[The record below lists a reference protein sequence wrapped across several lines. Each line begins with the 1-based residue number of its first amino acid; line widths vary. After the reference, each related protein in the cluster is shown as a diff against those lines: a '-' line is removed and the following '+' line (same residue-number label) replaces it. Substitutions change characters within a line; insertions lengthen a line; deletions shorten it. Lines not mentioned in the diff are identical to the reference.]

1 MVIKVFIWTLFGL
14 FSLLLL
20 VMFIFLIRKL
30 ILDAIHKKANSIK
43 NKISI
48 LNNNNKTILQKV
60 FYLSK
65 NENKYLE
72 LLDYLKD
79 KNNLIYDNITIW
91 NSIYDKTNELLS
103 SHKIIKSFLKLF
115 KLKKIF
121 KKIKFFQLQFDKRGS
136 YIENEWSQID
146 VNFAHILEITQHI
159 KENLNKK
166 KGFLK
171 TSFNYLDKKANNIR
185 LHFDKIN
192 KLKYKGS
199 FDIAKNESEK
209 IISEINDIKDIFNSI
224 EKIEFVMFYQLPL
237 IIKSLKNYD
246 NFDFYEKMNNQYLKL
261 NHNWNRKSFLN
272 IKNELIELYE
282 TIHKFKTTNFET
294 FLLDSYLKRN
304 KTFFNR
310 IIKTFKGIIEK
321 NKFVNNTFLNKI
333 METIK
338 KLHNTL
344 YNESLKNNQK
354 IILIRQM
361 LRLMLKMQ
369 QNLVIYHQINFY
381 KINKT
386 KLINDEYLKLSNLY
400 FWTTQNDLLPAN
412 VAAEENV
419 QFLNNLYQKKINNKI
434 DFINNKKEYQEF
446 IQKISLLI
454 KIIYENREYKKM
466 FEILQVFISKN
477 KSLKSNSRLNNI
489 LMDCDIYLKNNNYKE
504 AFKVLKDALKNS

>member
-1 MVIKVFIWTLFGL
+1 M
-14 FSLLLL
+14 
-20 VMFIFLIRKL
+20 
-30 ILDAIHKKANSIK
+30 
-43 NKISI
+43 
-48 LNNNNKTILQKV
+48 NKT
-60 FYLSK
+60 
-65 NENKYLE
+65 
-72 LLDYLKD
+72 
-79 KNNLIYDNITIW
+79 
-91 NSIYDKTNELLS
+91 
-103 SHKIIKSFLKLF
+103 
-115 KLKKIF
+115 
-121 KKIKFFQLQFDKRGS
+121 
-136 YIENEWSQID
+136 
-146 VNFAHILEITQHI
+146 
-159 KENLNKK
+159 
-166 KGFLK
+166 
-171 TSFNYLDKKANNIR
+171 
-185 LHFDKIN
+185 
-192 KLKYKGS
+192 
-199 FDIAKNESEK
+199 
-209 IISEINDIKDIFNSI
+209 
-224 EKIEFVMFYQLPL
+224 
-237 IIKSLKNYD
+237 
-246 NFDFYEKMNNQYLKL
+246 
-261 NHNWNRKSFLN
+261 
-272 IKNELIELYE
+272 
-282 TIHKFKTTNFET
+282 
-294 FLLDSYLKRN
+294 
-304 KTFFNR
+304 
-310 IIKTFKGIIEK
+310 
-321 NKFVNNTFLNKI
+321 

-354 IILIRQM
+354 IILMRQM

-412 VAAEENV
+412 VATEENV